1 MLFFVTPVY
10 RENLMNGILQ
20 WGVDVVLWFQQFR
33 PTLDIPFIA
42 FTYTGE
48 EMFFLLFLPLI
59 TWCINKDAGIR
70 LMILFLL
77 NTYFNSIAKSVADQP
92 RPFQINSR
100 VKAVV
105 HAGGGGFPSGHTQN
119 ALVVWSYLAYAFKK
133 RWLWAPAVIMMI
145 FVPMSRIYL
154 GVHFPTDLLGGYI
167 LGLIILILYIKLEIP
182 ARDWL
187 KEKSIGIQLSFSIL
201 IPLLLVLVMPKM
213 DSHGIATCGTLLG
226 GCAGLTLEQKWIRCE
241 VPNGFFKKIISY
253 LIGIVVLF
261 IFYVGLKKAFNELEP
276 EPVFRFVRYSVLG
289 FHFLFIA
296 PWLFVRFKL
305 SGADNADN

>member
-1 MLFFVTPVY
+1 MASADN
-10 RENLMNGILQ
+10 RENLMDGILQ
-20 WGVDVVLWFQQFR
+20 WGVDLVLWFQQFS
-33 PTLDIPFIA
+33 PALDIPFIA

-59 TWCINKDAGIR
+59 TWCINKDDGIR

-77 NTYFNSIAKSVADQP
+77 STYFNSIAKSVADQP
-92 RPFQINSR
+92 RPFQINSN

-105 HAGGGGFPSGHTQN
+105 HAEGGGFPSGHTQN

-133 RWLWAPAVIMMI
+133 RWLWATAVIMMI

-167 LGLIILILYIKLEIP
+167 LGLVILILYIKLETP
-182 ARDWL
+182 VRDWL
-187 KEKSIGIQLSFSIL
+187 KVRNTGIQLSFSIL
-201 IPLLLVLVMPKM
+201 IPLLLVLVMPKI
-213 DSHGIATCGTLLG
+213 DSQGIAACGTLLG
-226 GCAGLTLEQKWIRCE
+226 GCAGLTLEQKWIRSE
-241 VPNGFFKKIISY
+241 VPKGLVKKIVSY
-253 LIGIVVLF
+253 LIGIVFLF
-261 IFYVGLKKAFNELEP
+261 IFYIGLKKALNGLEP
-276 EPVFRFVRYSVLG
+276 EPVFRFVRYAVLG

-296 PWLFVRFKL
+296 PWLFVVFKL